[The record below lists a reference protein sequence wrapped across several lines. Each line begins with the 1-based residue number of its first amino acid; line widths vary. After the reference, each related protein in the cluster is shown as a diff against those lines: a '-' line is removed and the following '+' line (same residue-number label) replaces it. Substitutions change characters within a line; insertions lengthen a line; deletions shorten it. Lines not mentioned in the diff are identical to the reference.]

1 MDNKKYLNKVV
12 GSLVRGTRL
21 YYDRE
26 EIHFPFFFHP
36 YPLSYSHFHSHSFS
50 LFSTY
55 CKNQFGLTEDEIG
68 YVWKEY
74 VDIITDKLEDGQ

>member
-1 MDNKKYLNKVV
+1 MDNKKYLDKVV

-26 EIHFPFFFHP
+26 EIHFPFSPFPFFSH
-36 YPLSYSHFHSHSFS
+36 LSHFHSHSFS

-74 VDIITDKLEDGQ
+74 VDIITDKLEDGE